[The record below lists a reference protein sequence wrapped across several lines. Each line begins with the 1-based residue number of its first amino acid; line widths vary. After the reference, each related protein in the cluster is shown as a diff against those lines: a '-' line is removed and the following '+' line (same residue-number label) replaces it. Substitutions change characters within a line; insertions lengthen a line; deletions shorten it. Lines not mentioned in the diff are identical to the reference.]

1 MNMPDRTLWRR
12 DYTGSWFK
20 ECPMCDK
27 ELEVCEENFYSI
39 GDDEWAPYCK
49 PCHNDLS
56 NSR

>member
-1 MNMPDRTLWRR
+1 MPDRTLWRR